1 MGQIGTKVRHQNT
14 KISRNFVVTG
24 SLDRNEWGQSRQ
36 KYINKESR
44 SPIIIIFLLTQRW
57 EENNWMQ
64 VEKRVKNRSDWA
76 RFIIISSRC
85 LQFPYCR
92 WARRKS
98 IIPFPAASLK
108 NFTHSTYPHYKRGK
122 LFHYFLLNTFSA
134 LKFTISNS
142 EYFSRAEST
151 CIFYYFGIKIKKYKR
166 RRNFFLAAAALCAA

>member
-64 VEKRVKNRSDWA
+64 VEKRVLVEREKKTGVTGRVLLLFLLDAYSFPIVVGHDANPSSHFQLRHWKTSHIQPIP
-76 RFIIISSRC
+76 IIKEEN
-85 LQFPYCR
+85 F
-92 WARRKS
+92 S
-98 IIPFPAASLK
+98 II
-108 NFTHSTYPHYKRGK
+108 
-122 LFHYFLLNTFSA
+122 
-134 LKFTISNS
+134 
-142 EYFSRAEST
+142 
-151 CIFYYFGIKIKKYKR
+151 
-166 RRNFFLAAAALCAA
+166 FFLIPSVRLNSPYLIVNIFHVLNQLAFF